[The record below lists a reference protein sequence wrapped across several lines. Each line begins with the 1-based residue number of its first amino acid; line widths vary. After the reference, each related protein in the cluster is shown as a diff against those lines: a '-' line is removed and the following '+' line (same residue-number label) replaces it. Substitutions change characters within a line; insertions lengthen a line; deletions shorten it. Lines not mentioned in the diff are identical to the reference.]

1 MSTGVSVLFDPDRRH
16 LLVDA
21 LRPPP
26 GTRLDAAVG
35 TTFSLDLQA
44 LLIAPLSF
52 ALFDA
57 RIGETGQTTDPLALM
72 ESVRRHAGHIDVF
85 YQAGQ
90 VAIPPRDLSI
100 LALLEDSV
108 HPTVAPRP
116 GFIFHPKIW
125 VLKYVGD
132 GDASY
137 RLLVLTRNL
146 TFDRS
151 WDLVVGL
158 DGSLADATPERR
170 AQNRPLADFLI
181 SLPAQTSRPMD
192 AERHERVRR
201 LAAEILDVEW
211 ALPDGFSRVQF
222 LPSGIAGYEHSWP
235 ERSDRA
241 LVISPFL
248 TPERLQWMAER
259 TNPVFLVS
267 RAESLD
273 RLEMSLLERFEKVF
287 ILADVVEHLG
297 LAEEEA
303 NADASVEEEGEVPPP
318 DPSVPVR
325 EELAERPGHAGA
337 GLHAKALAVDQGW
350 YAELRIG
357 STNATTAGWEGNV
370 EFDVA
375 LVGAKKRT
383 GVDALLGWDRPGD
396 SLMSLLTE
404 YRRASHEP
412 LKETSEEA
420 ELRRLEALSRKIAA
434 IPLKVA
440 VRAEDAYYRL
450 TISSKPP
457 LPLAD
462 GVEVRCWPASR
473 TRDDGRLQTPG
484 VPVDYTTGGLSLQGI
499 TSFVIFELSAVASGQ
514 TVVIVS
520 NAQMEGAPD
529 DRAERLLAEQLQSKR
544 DVLRYLLL
552 LLADLGD
559 GAALQQLQAM
569 FASPDSQPAGDWQ
582 PSVPLLETMVRAL
595 ARRPEALDPINRLI
609 TDLERSEAGRRLIPD
624 GLREI
629 WPAIWEARNQST

>member
-170 AQNRPLADFLI
+170 AQNRPLAGFLI

-357 STNATTAGWEGNV
+357 STNATTAGWEGNA

-420 ELRRLEALSRKIAA
+420 ELRQLEALSREIAA

-450 TISSKPP
+450 TISSEPP

-559 GAALQQLQAM
+559 GGALQQLQAM
-569 FASPDSQPAGDWQ
+569 FASSDSQPAGDWQ

>member
-420 ELRRLEALSRKIAA
+420 ELRQLEALSREIAA

-450 TISSKPP
+450 TISSEPP

-499 TSFVIFELSAVASGQ
+499 TSFVIFELSAVAGGQ

-559 GAALQQLQAM
+559 GGALQQLQAM
-569 FASPDSQPAGDWQ
+569 FASSDSQPAGDWQ

>member
-181 SLPAQTSRPMD
+181 SLPSQTSRPMD

-450 TISSKPP
+450 TISSEPP